1 MQFKVTGSNDV
12 PLGKVRTFGKGPGME
27 DDNSEMNKENE
38 NNIQEPRGRRTRWG
52 EPNVKVNI
60 PGLPTNLPARL
71 TKDEID
77 SYIINLRIEEIS
89 QKLRTGNVVP
99 PERNRSPSP
108 EPVYGA
114 DGKRI
119 NTREYRY
126 RKKLEDE
133 RHKLIEEGQKR
144 FKDFKPPADYKKSNK
159 HVEKVWIPSKEF
171 PEINF
176 IGQLLGPRGNTLKK
190 METES
195 GAKIS
200 IRGKGSIKE
209 GKARQDGVLA
219 PGEEEDLHCLVT
231 ADSEEKIAKAVKLIN
246 KIIETAASV
255 PEEHNEL
262 KRQQLRALAAL
273 NGTLRDDE
281 TQICSNCG
289 ATGHRKSECPDQ
301 KNFTINLICRICGG
315 AGHTASDCMQR
326 NNQDLIAAAQQREQQ
341 FNNEYMNLMVELGEA
356 NPSMNSSSSNNNT
369 TNNNANST
377 STGHYGPTSNTTGSS
392 RPPWQTNSKSES
404 STTPPWSKPQES
416 MYQPP
421 AAPWS
426 VPPPP
431 GMGNFANNNP
441 NNTNS
446 TQPRIPGM
454 PATQTTQN
462 TMPLPPGQAPG
473 QQNYYSYNPYGTYG
487 NPQQNW
493 KPMNEYAPPP
503 PTEHPPPP
511 PTQ

>member
-1 MQFKVTGSNDV
+1 MQYHKVTGSNDV
-12 PLGKVRTFGKGPGME
+12 PLGKIRTFGKGP
-27 DDNSEMNKENE
+27 DE
-38 NNIQEPRGRRTRWG
+38 NNGESQEPRGRTTRWG
-52 EPNVKVNI
+52 DANVKVNF

-71 TKDEID
+71 SKDEID

-108 EPVYGA
+108 EPIYGA
-114 DGKRI
+114 DGKRT
-119 NTREYRY
+119 NTRENRY

-133 RHKLIEEGQKR
+133 RHKLIEEGQRR

-159 HVEKVWIPSKEF
+159 HVEKVWIPSQEY

-273 NGTLRDDE
+273 NGTLRDDDA
-281 TQICSNCG
+281 QICSNCG

-341 FNNEYMNLMVELGEA
+341 FNNEYMNLMEELGETNTA
-356 NPSMNSSSSNNNT
+356 MNSSSSSLNNNT
-369 TNNNANST
+369 NS
-377 STGHYGPTSNTTGSS
+377 STGHYGPTSTNTGSS
-392 RPPWQTNSKSES
+392 RPPWQTGNTKTDS
-404 STTPPWSKPQES
+404 SAAPPWSKPATDN

-421 AAPWS
+421 ANPWS

-431 GMGNFANNNP
+431 GMGGYSNNNG
-441 NNTNS
+441 
-446 TQPRIPGM
+446 QPRIPGM
-454 PATQTTQN
+454 PATQ
-462 TMPLPPGQAPG
+462 APG
-473 QQNYYSYNPYGTYG
+473 APGAPGAAPGYNPYGYNPYGAYG
-487 NPQQNW
+487 NP
-493 KPMNEYAPPP
+493 YAPPP
-503 PTEHPPPP
+503 PSDNAPPPP
-511 PTQ
+511 PSQ

>member
-1 MQFKVTGSNDV
+1 MQFHKVTGSNDV
-12 PLGKVRTFGKGPGME
+12 PLGKIRTFGKVPNGME
-27 DDNSEMNKENE
+27 GENPTMSNGDE
-38 NNIQEPRGRRTRWG
+38 NPMPEGRRTRWG
-52 EPNVKVNI
+52 DANVKVNL
-60 PGLPTNLPARL
+60 PGLPTNLPSRL

-133 RHKLIEEGQKR
+133 RHKLIEEGQRR

-159 HVEKVWIPSKEF
+159 HVEKVWIPSMEF

-231 ADSEEKIAKAVKLIN
+231 ADSEEKVKKAVKLIN

-273 NGTLRDDE
+273 NGTLRDDDA
-281 TQICSNCG
+281 QICSNCG

-326 NNQDLIAAAQQREQQ
+326 NNQDLIAAAQQREQK
-341 FNNEYMNLMVELGEA
+341 FNNEYMNLMVELGETNA
-356 NPSMNSSSSNNNT
+356 TMNSSSSANNNT
-369 TNNNANST
+369 NSG
-377 STGHYGPTSNTTGSS
+377 STGHYGPTSTNGGSS
-392 RPPWQTNSKSES
+392 RPPWQQSNTNKTES
-404 STTPPWSKPQES
+404 STAPPWAKQSENN

-431 GMGNFANNNP
+431 GMGSFQNNN
-441 NNTNS
+441 S
-446 TQPRIPGM
+446 QPRIPGM
-454 PATQTTQN
+454 PPAPPGSTTI
-462 TMPLPPGQAPG
+462 PGAPPGQTQA
-473 QQNYYSYNPYGTYG
+473 YNPYGYNPYGSYG
-487 NPQQNW
+487 NPPQNW
-493 KPMNEYAPPP
+493 NAPPP
-503 PTEHPPPP
+503 PSEHPPPP

>member
-1 MQFKVTGSNDV
+1 MQYYKVTGSNDV
-12 PLGKVRTFGKGPGME
+12 PLGKDRTFGKGLSGME
-27 DDNSEMNKENE
+27 TENPIMNNDGESTLPE
-38 NNIQEPRGRRTRWG
+38 GRRTRWG
-52 EPNVKVNI
+52 DVNVKVNI
-60 PGLPTNLPARL
+60 PGLPTNLPSRL

-89 QKLRTGNVVP
+89 QKLRSGNVVP

-108 EPVYGA
+108 EPIYGA

-159 HVEKVWIPSKEF
+159 HVEKVWIPSLEF
-171 PEINF
+171 TEINF

-273 NGTLRDDE
+273 NGTLREDDA
-281 TQICSNCG
+281 QICSNCG

-326 NNQDLIAAAQQREQQ
+326 NNQDMIAAAQQREQQ
-341 FNNEYMNLMVELGEA
+341 FNNEYMNLMVELGETNTNA
-356 NPSMNSSSSNNNT
+356 NSSSTNNNNNNNNT
-369 TNNNANST
+369 NSG
-377 STGHYGPTSNTTGSS
+377 STGHYGPTSMNNGSS
-392 RPPWQTNSKSES
+392 IPPWQSNNTKTES
-404 STTPPWSKPQES
+404 STSPPWAKQVDNNT
-416 MYQPP
+416 YQAP
-421 AAPWS
+421 ANPWS

-431 GMGNFANNNP
+431 GMANFQNNSLP
-441 NNTNS
+441 G
-446 TQPRIPGM
+446 IPGI
-454 PATQTTQN
+454 PTAPPPTSN
-462 TMPLPPGQAPG
+462 TMPAPPGQVQG
-473 QQNYYSYNPYGTYG
+473 YNPYGYNPYG
-487 NPQQNW
+487 GYDNPQQNW
-493 KPMNEYAPPP
+493 KPPMNEYAPPP
-503 PTEHPPPP
+503 PSEHPPPP

>member
-1 MQFKVTGSNDV
+1 MQLYIVTGSNDV
-12 PLGKVRTFGKGPGME
+12 PLGKIRTFGKGP
-27 DDNSEMNKENE
+27 E
-38 NNIQEPRGRRTRWG
+38 NNQNGNAQEPRGRTRWG
-52 EPNVKVNI
+52 DPSVKVNI

-71 TKDEID
+71 SKDEID

-89 QKLRTGNVVP
+89 QKLRSGNVVP

-133 RHKLIEEGQKR
+133 RHKLIEEGQRR
-144 FKDFKPPADYKKSNK
+144 FKEFKPPADYKKSNK
-159 HVEKVWIPSKEF
+159 HVEKVWIPSLEF

-231 ADSEEKIAKAVKLIN
+231 ADSEEKVAKAVKLIN

-273 NGTLRDDE
+273 NGTLRDDDA
-281 TQICSNCG
+281 QICSNCG

-341 FNNEYMNLMVELGEA
+341 FNNEYMNLMVELGETNA
-356 NPSMNSSSSNNNT
+356 NVNSSSS
-369 TNNNANST
+369 TNNNNNNST
-377 STGHYGPTSNTTGSS
+377 GASTGHYGPTSTTNGST
-392 RPPWQTNSKSES
+392 RPPWQTNNTKNES
-404 STTPPWSKPQES
+404 STAPPWSKPAEN
-416 MYQPP
+416 MYQQP
-421 AAPWS
+421 ANPWS

-431 GMGNFANNNP
+431 GMGGGYANNA
-441 NNTNS
+441 
-446 TQPRIPGM
+446 QPGIPGM
-454 PATQTTQN
+454 PVAQTATN
-462 TMPLPPGQAPG
+462 TMAAAPG
-473 QQNYYSYNPYGTYG
+473 QNQGYYGYNPYGTYG

-493 KPMNEYAPPP
+493 KPMNDYAPPP
-503 PTEHPPPP
+503 PSEHPPPP

>member
-1 MQFKVTGSNDV
+1 MQYHKVTGSNDV
-12 PLGKVRTFGKGPGME
+12 PLGKIRTFGKGPDE
-27 DDNSEMNKENE
+27 NSAMNKENE
-38 NNIQEPRGRRTRWG
+38 NNMSQEPRGRTSRWG
-52 EPNVKVNI
+52 DPNVKVNF

-71 TKDEID
+71 SKDEID

-89 QKLRTGNVVP
+89 QKLRSGNVVP
-99 PERNRSPSP
+99 PERVRSPSP

-133 RHKLIEEGQKR
+133 RHKLIEEGQRR

-159 HVEKVWIPSKEF
+159 HVEKVWIPSMEF

-209 GKARQDGVLA
+209 GKARQDGALA

-231 ADSEEKIAKAVKLIN
+231 ADSEEKVAKAVKLIN

-273 NGTLRDDE
+273 NGTLRDDDA
-281 TQICSNCG
+281 QICSNCG

-341 FNNEYMNLMVELGEA
+341 FNNEYMNLMVELGETNA
-356 NPSMNSSSSNNNT
+356 NMNSSSSVNNNNNNT
-369 TNNNANST
+369 NST
-377 STGHYGPTSNTTGSS
+377 SGHYGPTSTTSGST
-392 RPPWQTNSKSES
+392 RPPWQTNTTKTES
-404 STTPPWSKPQES
+404 STAPPWSKPAEN

-421 AAPWS
+421 ANPWS

-431 GMGNFANNNP
+431 GMGGYG
-441 NNTNS
+441 NTNN
-446 TQPRIPGM
+446 QPRIPGM
-454 PATQTTQN
+454 PAGQTTTN
-462 TMPLPPGQAPG
+462 TMGAAPGQTQAPG
-473 QQNYYSYNPYGTYG
+473 YNPYGYNPYGAYG
-487 NPQQNW
+487 NTPQQPW
-493 KPMNEYAPPP
+493 KPMNDYAPPP
-503 PTEHPPPP
+503 PTENAPPPP